1 MTRSGGSGNIL
12 AQLIAQGA
20 AAGADMATLR
30 AIIEEAGE
38 LGATRALRRLGLADD
53 AATRDLAEL
62 RELLTAW
69 RDAKRTAW
77 KAFAGWIAALVLAVL
92 AVTLG
97 FGEWVS

>member
-77 KAFAGWIAALVLAVL
+77 KAFAGWITALVLAVL
-92 AVTLG
+92 AVKLG